1 MELTDLQ
8 KQRVYEAMLTA
19 KERNEERLA
28 LNRFV
33 KFGYEYSQA
42 FKMDIPLNPV
52 VLMKIVH
59 PNFGYLNNIPNE
71 SQYKYTYQQIFV
83 LLSEL
88 MAASEIRE
96 QGYTLH
102 SCEMLSFI
110 FWKIMTQD
118 QPIVSVKEFLELIKI
133 FKFNLTP

>member
-8 KQRVYEAMLTA
+8 KQRVYESMLTA

-28 LNRFV
+28 LSRFV

-42 FKMDIPLNPV
+42 FRVDIPLNPV

-59 PNFGYLNNIPNE
+59 PHFGYLNNIPNE
-71 SQYKYTYQQIFV
+71 SQFKYTYQQIFV

-88 MAASEIRE
+88 MAAS
-96 QGYTLH
+96 
-102 SCEMLSFI
+102 
-110 FWKIMTQD
+110 
-118 QPIVSVKEFLELIKI
+118 
-133 FKFNLTP
+133 